1 MEIDETQRKHMKV
14 KENLWNSMN
23 IDENLSQPMKI

>member
-1 MEIDETQRKHMKV
+1 MEIDETQRKHMTG